1 MWNRAMQALDAH
13 LSFICKKE
21 DSTDG
26 VDDWRYDIA
35 ATETMSRRMS
45 AAM

>member
-26 VDDWRYDIA
+26 VDDKRYHIA
-35 ATETMSRRMS
+35 AKEKMSRRMS
-45 AAM
+45 AAI